1 LNLRANIYSSEDS
14 KKVISIELRDQDDPN
29 FLHLL
34 EFSEKEYDQIK
45 KNELML
51 NEFQYFPD

>member
-1 LNLRANIYSSEDS
+1 VLS
-14 KKVISIELRDQDDPN
+14 VELRDADDPN
-29 FLHLL
+29 FLHLM
-34 EFSEKEYDQIK
+34 ECSEKDYDSIK